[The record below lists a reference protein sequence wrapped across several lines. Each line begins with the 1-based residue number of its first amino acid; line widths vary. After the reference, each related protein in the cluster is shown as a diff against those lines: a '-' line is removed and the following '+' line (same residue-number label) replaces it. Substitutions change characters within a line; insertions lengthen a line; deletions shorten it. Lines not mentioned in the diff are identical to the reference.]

1 MIWTCVD
8 NQDASKFCNYGSASN
23 PAACTQDFEAWLAAE
38 APSATCSAP
47 VNRAFAPQVE
57 AKQRKI
63 QERIEK
69 IRFQRERAAA
79 LKVWKGGGGKSP
91 AVVLHVATPKFKFG
105 PRDLPTDFTA
115 QEIFSRYGHDLDMRR
130 QPSCV

>member
-1 MIWTCVD
+1 MGRIGFESCLYTGFRSLVGRWGAQC
-8 NQDASKFCNYGSASN
+8 
-23 PAACTQDFEAWLAAE
+23 DF
-38 APSATCSAP
+38 APHL
-47 VNRAFAPQVE
+47 NRAFAPLVE

-91 AVVLHVATPKFKFG
+91 AVVLHVATPNFKFG
-105 PRDLPTDFTA
+105 P
-115 QEIFSRYGHDLDMRR
+115 EIFPRISQLRKFLAGTDMIWT
-130 QPSCV
+130 CVDNQVASKFCNIFLSDFG